1 MAKNKIPKN
10 RSLEDMFA
18 GVKEELTFETADRD
32 DGAAI
37 SAKALGKP
45 RLRQTKG
52 DLRKQFFT
60 DDLQEKVGAILLDIK
75 LAYYKD
81 GVGDISLQVVKTAGT
96 SLSRRL
102 RKPENTI
109 HKVVLQ

>member
-32 DGAAI
+32 DEAAI

-60 DDLQEKVGAILLDIK
+60 DDLQEKVGPSYWILNWPIIRTVSAIYRCKWL
-75 LAYYKD
+75 
-81 GVGDISLQVVKTAGT
+81 KTAGT

>member
-18 GVKEELTFETADRD
+18 GVKEGTME
-32 DGAAI
+32 
-37 SAKALGKP
+37 
-45 RLRQTKG
+45 RLYPQKRSENPGCGRQ
-52 DLRKQFFT
+52 
-60 DDLQEKVGAILLDIK
+60 KVICGNN
-75 LAYYKD
+75 
-81 GVGDISLQVVKTAGT
+81 SLQTTCRKKWGPSYWILNWPIIRTVSAIYRCKWLKTAGT

>member
-32 DGAAI
+32 DEAAI

-81 GVGDISLQVVKTAGT
+81 GVGDISLQVVKDGRNIVIKTAPKTG
-96 SLSRRL
+96 RWFYNER
-102 RKPENTI
+102 I
-109 HKVVLQ
+109 

>member
-32 DGAAI
+32 DEAAI
-37 SAKALGKP
+37 SAKP

-81 GVGDISLQVVKTAGT
+81 GVGDISLQVVKDGRNIVIKTAPKTG
-96 SLSRRL
+96 
-102 RKPENTI
+102 KHNT
-109 HKVVLQ
+109 

>member
-18 GVKEELTFETADRD
+18 GVKEELTFET
-32 DGAAI
+32 
-37 SAKALGKP
+37 
-45 RLRQTKG
+45 TC
-52 DLRKQFFT
+52 RKKWGPFYW
-60 DDLQEKVGAILLDIK
+60 ILNWPIIRTASVIYRCKWL
-75 LAYYKD
+75 
-81 GVGDISLQVVKTAGT
+81 KTAGI
-96 SLSRRL
+96 SLLRRL